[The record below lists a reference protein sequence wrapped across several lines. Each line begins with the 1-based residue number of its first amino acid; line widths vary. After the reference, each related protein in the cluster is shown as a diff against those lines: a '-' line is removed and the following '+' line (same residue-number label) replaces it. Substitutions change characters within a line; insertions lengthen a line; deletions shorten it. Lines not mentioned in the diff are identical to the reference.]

1 MGADYFTAY
10 ADGTDAERAFNDATA
25 AARHEYGHRG
35 YTGTIAEKHAFEI
48 VTRTPMTE
56 SDAENYAA
64 ELLEGDHPL
73 NDKWGPAGAIPV
85 LTDRRR
91 IEVAIPERGPGFAGF
106 KDLEEAAHAAL
117 AESGQFEEGE
127 KPGYGI
133 TGAYETHPRTGRPL
147 RGTLNVPLKGGPLE
161 HRGWLF
167 FGYASC

>member
-1 MGADYFTAY
+1 MGSEYFTAY
-10 ADGTDAERAFNDATA
+10 GDGADAERAFNDVTS
-25 AARHEYGHRG
+25 AARYEYGHGG

-85 LTDRRR
+85 LTDCRRV
-91 IEVAIPERGPGFAGF
+91 EVSIPERDPGFEGF
-106 KDLEEAAHAAL
+106 ESLEEAARAAL
-117 AESGQFEEGE
+117 AESGLLKEGE
-127 KPGYGI
+127 KPSYGI
-133 TGAYETHPRTGRPL
+133 TGAYEVHPRTGRPI
-147 RGTLNVPLKGGPLE
+147 RGTLDVPLKGGPLE
-161 HRGWLF
+161 HRCWLF